1 MSRLIAV
8 EYTVQVYCYVDLDE
22 GVIDKVVEDVEN
34 VVPTGEVTDAD
45 GSYTD
50 SESADAQAA
59 IEIATAQDWPSWE
72 RGY

>member
-1 MSRLIAV
+1 MSRMIAV

-22 GVIDKVVEDVEN
+22 GVIDKIVEDVEN
-34 VVPTGEVTDAD
+34 VSPTGEVTDAD

-50 SESADAQAA
+50 SSTADAQAA
-59 IEIATAQDWPSWE
+59 IAIADEQDWPSWT